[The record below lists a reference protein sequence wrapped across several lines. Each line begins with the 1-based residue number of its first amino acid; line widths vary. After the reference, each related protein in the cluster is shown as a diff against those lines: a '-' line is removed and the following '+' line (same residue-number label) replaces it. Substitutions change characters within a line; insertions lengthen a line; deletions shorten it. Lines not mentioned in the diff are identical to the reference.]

1 MLVVVGG
8 TSGGAAGA
16 NGLNASLIIAAIAIG
31 VAVPNILARN
41 RVNAAKRRTFEAQ
54 IREQHAQGH
63 FIDIAQRVNN
73 HQFSSKLFDLYE
85 KMAIFAAVFVRYRM
99 GTKEFITY

>member
-1 MLVVVGG
+1 MVTIYNTTLSA
-8 TSGGAAGA
+8 TSQRHFSDGLGGAAGA

-41 RVNAAKRRTFEAQ
+41 RVNAAKRRAFEAQ

-63 FIDIAQRVNN
+63 FIDIT
-73 HQFSSKLFDLYE
+73 KL
-85 KMAIFAAVFVRYRM
+85 
-99 GTKEFITY
+99 